1 MRVTVRVSP
10 GSTASRV
17 GGRYGDAEPPVLVV
31 RVRAPAL
38 EGKANDAAVR
48 ALADAFAVKR
58 DRVRIVS
65 GHSSRTKLV
74 EIDGAD
80 DSIVHALLGR

>member
-10 GSTASRV
+10 GSTTPRV
-17 GGRYGDAEPPVLVV
+17 GGRYGDTEPPVLVV
-31 RVRAPAL
+31 RVRAPAV
-38 EGKANDAAVR
+38 EGRANDATVR
-48 ALADAFAVKR
+48 ALADAFAVGR
-58 DRVRIVS
+58 DRVRIVT

-80 DSIVHALLGR
+80 DSRLRVLLGR